1 MTTADPG
8 SRAGSRDGSPAGDH
22 AARPVGGPQD
32 EPARLQR
39 LVEAGPAVAYARAA
53 DPPHRVTFVSGN
65 VQRIIGLTVEEL
77 TTSSTPFGGLLHPD
91 DRRTVSDH
99 WDRLLREGAAVSEYR
114 LRRPG
119 GRVCWIRDEQ
129 SVVRDADGRA
139 VEIVGSLLDVTEQKR
154 TEERAERL
162 QELTAGLA
170 AALTPEQVAASA
182 LLPAL
187 AMLEAEG
194 VALILRE
201 DDGDTPTLTVRGA
214 AGQQSQV
221 VQRWRRLPLD
231 AGTPAGY
238 AVLSG
243 APVYVGST
251 AEARQRFPAMFRV
264 PSTLTQQAW
273 AAVPLR
279 AGGVVIGAL
288 GVGFGQG
295 RDFPPAERRFLET
308 VADQCAL
315 AVERARLYSTAAT
328 ERERLA
334 AVLDRLPAGV
344 IIGEAPTGRLVLGN
358 AEVERIWG
366 QPFQAGIGFDQ
377 YGTYR
382 GFHPDGRPYE
392 DDEWPLS
399 RSLTRGEV
407 VTGEEVDVERLDGT
421 RGTIV
426 VNSAPIHDADGTVTA
441 AVCTFV
447 DITDRAEAR
456 RRLDAAYE
464 AERKAR
470 AAAEAASE
478 RLGRLQQIT
487 AGLAEAL
494 TVEQVAAVMVRG
506 GLSVAGCR
514 SAWIGV
520 LDETGEALGVLAAS
534 FPVEP
539 GGPAA
544 RIPLS
549 AASPRAEVTRTGQ
562 PVWLSSAADAL
573 ARYPGLKAI
582 GIADGALGV
591 VPLVSHGKPIG
602 AMMLSFADEGTF
614 DAPERALITTLAEQ
628 CAQALERARLQERS
642 HDVALAL
649 QQSMLPSALPEVD
662 GLELTARYHPAVES
676 LEVGGDWYDV
686 VARPDGLVAL
696 AVGDVVGR
704 GLRAA
709 TTMGQLRSA
718 LAALA
723 LSTESPAQVLD
734 GLERFAGQ
742 VEGARLATVVY
753 GVLDPIAGTFRYACA
768 GHPPPLVL
776 RPGGGTELLEAGR
789 SPLLCALPAG
799 TTGPRPEGTYLL
811 EPGDRLLLYSDGLV
825 ERRRESLTAGLLR
838 LAEAAVAV
846 GDGPGWSDELVRR
859 MTAGAGDDDVAL
871 LAVAFAPTF
880 RTTVPASPEK
890 LSGLRRELRGWL
902 AAVGTD
908 DDAASD
914 VLLAC
919 GEAAANA
926 VEHAFPEDPG
936 ELTVELRLSADRR
949 LTLRVADT
957 GQWRRVPAPGDRG
970 RGLPL
975 MRAVMDSVLV
985 EPGEGGTVVTMQRRL
1000 ARV

>member
-1 MTTADPG
+1 MTTAEPG
-8 SRAGSRDGSPAGDH
+8 SRAGDRAGSPAGDR
-22 AARPVGGPQD
+22 AVGPV
-32 EPARLQR
+32 RLER
-39 LVEAGPAVAYARAA
+39 LVEAGPAVAYAR
-53 DPPHRVTFVSGN
+53 DPRPPHRITFVSAN
-65 VQRIIGLTVEEL
+65 VERILGLTAEEL
-77 TTSSTPFGGLLHPD
+77 MTASTPFGGRLHAD
-91 DRRTVSDH
+91 DERTVADH

-119 GRVCWIRDEQ
+119 GGLYWIRDEQ
-129 SVVRDADGRA
+129 SLVRDADGRT

-170 AALTPEQVAASA
+170 AALTPEHVAASA

-187 AMLEAEG
+187 SMLEAQG

-201 DDGDTPTLTVRGA
+201 DDGDTSTLSVRGA
-214 AGQQSQV
+214 AGYQSQV

-231 AGTPAGY
+231 ASTPAGY
-238 AVLSG
+238 AVLAG
-243 APVYVGST
+243 TPVYVGSM
-251 AEARQRFPAMFRV
+251 AEAQERFPAMFRV
-264 PSTLTQQAW
+264 PSTLSQRAW

-279 AGGVVIGAL
+279 AGGVAIGAL
-288 GVGFGQG
+288 GVGFGEE
-295 RDFPPAERRFLET
+295 RTFPPSERRFLET

-315 AVERARLYSTAAT
+315 AVERTRLYGTAAT

-334 AVLDRLPAGV
+334 AVLSRLPAGV
-344 IIGEAPTGRLVLGN
+344 IIGEAPSGRLVLGN
-358 AEVERIWG
+358 AEVERIWR
-366 QPFQAGIGFDQ
+366 QPFEPSVGFNQ

-382 GFHPDGRPYE
+382 GFHPDGRPYQAE
-392 DDEWPLS
+392 EWPLA
-399 RSLTRGEV
+399 RSLARGEV
-407 VTGEEVDVERLDGT
+407 VTGEEVDFERGDGT
-421 RGTIV
+421 RGTMV
-426 VNSAPIHDADGTVTA
+426 VNSAPIHDADGTITA

-456 RRLDAAYE
+456 RRLDAAYA
-464 AERKAR
+464 AERQAR

-494 TVEQVAAVMVRG
+494 TVQQVAAVMVRG

-573 ARYPGLKAI
+573 VRYPGLRAI

-591 VPLVSHGKPIG
+591 VPLVSHGRPIG

-614 DAPERALITTLAEQ
+614 DAAERALITTLAEQ

-686 VARPDGLVAL
+686 VALPDGRVAL

-723 LSTESPAQVLD
+723 LSTESPALVLD
-734 GLERFAGQ
+734 GLERFARQ
-742 VEGARLATVVY
+742 VDGARLATVVY
-753 GVLDPIAGTFRYACA
+753 GVLDPAAGTFRYACA

-776 RPGGGTELLEAGR
+776 RPGGGTELLEEGR
-789 SPLLCALPAG
+789 SPLLCALPAAAS
-799 TTGPRPEGTYLL
+799 GPRPEGTHLL

-825 ERRRESLTAGLLR
+825 ERRRESLTAGLRR
-838 LAEAAVAV
+838 LAESAVAI

-859 MTAGAGDDDVAL
+859 MTVGAGDDDVAL
-871 LAVAFAPTF
+871 LAVAFAPMF
-880 RTTVPASPEK
+880 RATLPASPEK
-890 LSGLRRELRGWL
+890 LAGLRRELRGWL
-902 AAVGTD
+902 ATVGTD
-908 DDAASD
+908 DDTAAD

-926 VEHAFPEDPG
+926 VEHAFPDEPG
-936 ELTVELRLSADRR
+936 ELTVELRLSAGRG

-957 GQWRRVPAPGDRG
+957 GRWRRVPAPGDRG

-975 MRAVMDSVLV
+975 MHAVMDSVRV
-985 EPGEGGTVVTMQRRL
+985 EPGEGGTVVTMRRRL
-1000 ARV
+1000 APT

>member
-1 MTTADPG
+1 MTTAEPG
-8 SRAGSRDGSPAGDH
+8 SRAGLRSGSPAADRAVG
-22 AARPVGGPQD
+22 PV
-32 EPARLQR
+32 RLQR
-39 LVEAGPAVAYARAA
+39 LVEAGPAVAYARDAR
-53 DPPHRVTFVSGN
+53 PPHRLTFVSAN
-65 VQRIIGLTVEEL
+65 VGRLFGLTVEEL
-77 TTSSTPFGGLLHPD
+77 LTASKPFGGRLHPD
-91 DRRTVSDH
+91 DERTVADH
-99 WDRLLREGAAVSEYR
+99 WDRLLRDGRAVSEYR

-119 GRVCWIRDEQ
+119 GSLYWIRDEQ
-129 SVVRDADGRA
+129 SVIRDADGRM

-170 AALTPEQVAASA
+170 AALTPEHVAASA

-187 AMLEAEG
+187 AVLEAQG

-201 DDGDTPTLTVRGA
+201 EDGDTPTLAVRGA
-214 AGQQSQV
+214 AGYQSQLV
-221 VQRWRRLPLD
+221 ERWQRLPLD
-231 AGTPAGY
+231 AATPAGY

-243 APVYVGST
+243 TPVYVGSS
-251 AEARQRFPAMFRV
+251 AEARERFPAMFRV
-264 PSTLTQQAW
+264 PSALAQHAW

-288 GVGFGQG
+288 GVGFAEE

-315 AVERARLYSTAAT
+315 AVERTRLYGTAAT

-334 AVLDRLPAGV
+334 AVLSRLPAGV

-358 AEVERIWG
+358 AEVERIWR
-366 QPFQAGIGFDQ
+366 QPFRASVGFDPN
-377 YGTYR
+377 GTYR

-392 DDEWPLS
+392 ADEWPLA
-399 RSLTRGEV
+399 RSLARGEV
-407 VTGEEVDVERLDGT
+407 VTGEEVDFERGDGT
-421 RGTIV
+421 RGTMV
-426 VNSAPIHDADGTVTA
+426 VNSAPIHDADGTITS

-456 RRLDAAYE
+456 RRLDAAYA
-464 AERKAR
+464 AERRAR
-470 AAAEAASE
+470 AAAEAAGE

-494 TVEQVAAVMVRG
+494 TVQQVAAVIVRG

-539 GGPAA
+539 DGPAA

-573 ARYPGLKAI
+573 ARYPGLRAI

-591 VPLVSHGKPIG
+591 VPLVSHGRPIG
-602 AMMLSFADEGTF
+602 AMMLSFADEGAF
-614 DAPERALITTLAEQ
+614 DAAERALITTLAEQ

-642 HDVALAL
+642 HDVARAL

-662 GLELTARYHPAVES
+662 GLELAARYHPAVES

-686 VARPDGLVAL
+686 VALPDGRVAL

-723 LSTESPAQVLD
+723 LSTESPGLVLD
-734 GLERFAGQ
+734 GLERFARQ

-753 GVLDPIAGTFRYACA
+753 GVLDPAAGTFRYACA

-776 RPGGGTELLEAGR
+776 RPGGTTELLEEGR
-789 SPLLCALPAG
+789 SPLLCALPEGASA
-799 TTGPRPEGTYLL
+799 PRAEGSHLL

-825 ERRRESLTAGLLR
+825 ERRRESLTVGLRR
-838 LAEAAVAV
+838 LAEYAVAV
-846 GDGPGWSDELVRR
+846 GDGPGWPDKLVRR

-871 LAVAFAPTF
+871 LAVAFGPVF
-880 RTTVPASPEK
+880 RATLPASPQE
-890 LSGLRRELRGWL
+890 LAALRRQLRGWL
-902 AAVGTD
+902 AGVGAD
-908 DDAASD
+908 DRTAAD

-926 VEHAFPEDPG
+926 VEHAFPRDPG
-936 ELTVELRLSADRR
+936 ELTVELRLSAGRE

-957 GQWRRVPAPGDRG
+957 GRWRLVPAPGDRG

-975 MRAVMDSVLV
+975 MRAVMDSVRV
-985 EPGEGGTVVTMQRRL
+985 EPGEGGTVVTMRRRL
-1000 ARV
+1000 APV

>member
-1 MTTADPG
+1 MTTAEPG
-8 SRAGSRDGSPAGDH
+8 SRAGARDGSPAGDR
-22 AARPVGGPQD
+22 AVD
-32 EPARLQR
+32 PARLDR
-39 LVEAGPAVAYARAA
+39 LVEAGPAVAYARDAR
-53 DPPHRVTFVSGN
+53 PPHRITFVSGN
-65 VQRIIGLTVEEL
+65 VERIFGLTVEEL
-77 TTSSTPFGGLLHPD
+77 VTASTPFGGWLHPD
-91 DRRTVSDH
+91 DQRTVADH
-99 WDRLLREGAAVSEYR
+99 WDRLMREGAAVSEYR
-114 LRRPG
+114 LRRPAG
-119 GRVCWIRDEQ
+119 GMYWIRDEQ
-129 SVVRDADGRA
+129 SVVREADGRA

-170 AALTPEQVAASA
+170 AALTPEHVAGSA

-187 AMLEAEG
+187 SMLEALG

-201 DDGDTPTLTVRGA
+201 DDGDTSTLTVRGA
-214 AGQQSQV
+214 AGYQSQV

-231 AGTPAGY
+231 ASTPAGY

-243 APVYVGST
+243 TPVYVGST
-251 AEARQRFPAMFRV
+251 AEAQERFPQMFRV
-264 PSTLTQQAW
+264 PSTLSQQAW

-288 GVGFGQG
+288 GVGFGEE
-295 RDFPPAERRFLET
+295 REFPASERRFLET

-315 AVERARLYSTAAT
+315 AVERTRLYGTAAT

-334 AVLDRLPAGV
+334 AVLSGLPAGV
-344 IIGEAPTGRLVLGN
+344 IIGEAPSGRLVLGN
-358 AEVERIWG
+358 AEFERIWQ
-366 QPFQAGIGFDQ
+366 QPFEPSIGFNQ
-377 YGTYR
+377 HGTYR
-382 GFHPDGRPYE
+382 GFHPDGRPYQAE
-392 DDEWPLS
+392 EWPLA
-399 RSLTRGEV
+399 RSLARDEV
-407 VTGEEVDVERLDGT
+407 VTGEEVDFERGDGT
-421 RGTIV
+421 RGTMV
-426 VNSAPIHDADGTVTA
+426 VNSAPVHDADGTVTA

-447 DITDRAEAR
+447 DITDRADAR
-456 RRLDAAYE
+456 RRLDAAYA
-464 AERKAR
+464 AERRAR

-494 TVEQVAAVMVRG
+494 TVQQVAAVMVRG

-573 ARYPGLKAI
+573 SRYPGLRAI

-614 DAPERALITTLAEQ
+614 DAAERALITTLAEQ
-628 CAQALERARLQERS
+628 CAQALERARLQDRS

-649 QQSMLPSALPEVD
+649 QQSMLPTALPDVD

-686 VARPDGLVAL
+686 VALPDGRVAL

-704 GLRAA
+704 GLGAA

-723 LSTESPAQVLD
+723 LSTESPALVLD
-734 GLERFAGQ
+734 GLERFARQ

-753 GVLDPIAGTFRYACA
+753 GVLDPAAGTFRYASA

-776 RPGGGTELLEAGR
+776 RPGGGTELLEEGR
-789 SPLLCALPAG
+789 SPLLCALPVAAS
-799 TTGPRPEGTYLL
+799 GPRPEGTHLL

-825 ERRRESLTAGLLR
+825 ERRRESLTVGLRR
-838 LAEAAVAV
+838 LAEAAVAI
-846 GDGPGWSDELVRR
+846 GDAPGWSDELVRR

-871 LAVAFAPTF
+871 LAVSFAPVF
-880 RTTVPASPEK
+880 RATLTASPEK
-890 LSGLRRELRGWL
+890 LAGLRRELRGWL

-908 DDAASD
+908 DDTTAD

-926 VEHAFPEDPG
+926 VEHAFPDEPG
-936 ELTVELRLSADRR
+936 ELMVELRLSADRG

-957 GQWRRVPAPGDRG
+957 GRWRRVPAPGDRG

-975 MRAVMDSVLV
+975 MHAVMDSVRV
-985 EPGEGGTVVTMQRRL
+985 EPGEGGTVVTMRRRL
-1000 ARV
+1000 APT

>member
-1 MTTADPG
+1 MTTAEPG
-8 SRAGSRDGSPAGDH
+8 NRAGAG
-22 AARPVGGPQD
+22 AGP
-32 EPARLQR
+32 PARDRAADPLRLER
-39 LVEAGPAVAYARAA
+39 LVEAGPAVAYAR
-53 DPPHRVTFVSGN
+53 DPRPPHRLTFVSAN
-65 VQRIIGLTVEEL
+65 VQRIFGLSGEEL
-77 TTSSTPFGGLLHPD
+77 MAAPTSYGGRLHPD
-91 DRRTVSDH
+91 DQRTVADH
-99 WDRLLREGAAVSEYR
+99 WDRLLREGASVSDYR
-114 LRRPG
+114 VRRPG
-119 GRVCWIRDEQ
+119 GGLYWIRDEQ

-170 AALTPEQVAASA
+170 AALTPEHVAASA

-187 AMLEAEG
+187 AVLEAHG
-194 VALILRE
+194 VALLLRDE
-201 DDGDTPTLTVRGA
+201 DGDAPMLNVRGT
-214 AGQQSQV
+214 AGYQSDLV
-221 VQRWRRLPLD
+221 EHWQRVPLD
-231 AGTPAGY
+231 SATPAGY
-238 AVLSG
+238 AVLAG
-243 APVYVGST
+243 RPVYIASA
-251 AEARQRFPAMFRV
+251 AEARERFPTMFQI
-264 PSTLTQQAW
+264 PSPLRQQAW
-273 AAVPLR
+273 AALPLR

-288 GVGFGQG
+288 GVSFA
-295 RDFPPAERRFLET
+295 DEHEFPASERRFLET

-315 AVERARLYSTAAT
+315 AVERTRLYGTAAT

-334 AVLDRLPAGV
+334 AVLSRLPAGV
-344 IIGEAPTGRLVLGN
+344 IIGEAPSGRLVLGN
-358 AEVERIWG
+358 AEVERIFRH
-366 QPFQAGIGFDQ
+366 PFHASTNFDQ
-377 YGTYR
+377 YSAYR
-382 GFHPDGRPYE
+382 GFHPDGRPYLPH
-392 DDEWPLS
+392 EWPLA
-399 RSLTRGEV
+399 RSLARGEV
-407 VTGEEVDVERLDGT
+407 ITGEEVDFERGDGT
-421 RGTIV
+421 RGTLV
-426 VNSAPIHDADGTVTA
+426 VNAAPIHDPDGTVTA

-447 DITDRAEAR
+447 DISERADAR
-456 RRLDAAYE
+456 RRLDGAYA
-464 AERKAR
+464 AERQAR
-470 AAAEAASE
+470 AAAEAANE

-494 TVEQVAAVMVRG
+494 TVEQVASVMVRG
-506 GLSVAGCR
+506 GLTVAGCR

-520 LDETGEALGVLAAS
+520 LDETGEALRVLAAS

-549 AASPRAEVTRTGQ
+549 AASPRAEVTRTGRA
-562 PVWLSSAADAL
+562 VWLSSAADAL
-573 ARYPGLKAI
+573 TRYSGLKAI

-591 VPLVSHGKPIG
+591 VPLVSHGRPTG

-686 VARPDGLVAL
+686 VALADGRVGL

-723 LSTESPAQVLD
+723 LSTESPARILD
-734 GLERFAGQ
+734 GLERFAQQ

-753 GVLDPIAGTFRYACA
+753 GVLDPAAGTFRYACA

-776 RPGGGTELLEAGR
+776 CPDGSTVLLEDGR
-789 SPLLCALPAG
+789 SPLLCALPPG
-799 TTGPRPEGTYLL
+799 MSGPRPEGMFLL

-825 ERRRESLTAGLLR
+825 ERRRESLTVGLRR
-838 LAEAAVAV
+838 LADLAVTL
-846 GDGPGWSDELVRR
+846 GEGPSWPDELVRR
-859 MTAGAGDDDVAL
+859 MTVGAGDDDVAL

-880 RTTVPASPEK
+880 RVTLPASPER
-890 LSGLRRELRGWL
+890 LAELRRQLRGWL
-902 AAVGTD
+902 AAVR
-908 DDAASD
+908 AADEAADD

-926 VEHAFPEDPG
+926 VEHAFPDGPG
-936 ELTVELRLSADRR
+936 ELTVELRLSADRA
-949 LTLRVADT
+949 LSMRVEDT
-957 GQWRRVPAPGDRG
+957 GRWRKVPAPGDRG

-975 MRAVMDSVLV
+975 MNAVMDSVMV
-985 EPGEGGTVVTMQRRL
+985 EPGEGGTVVTMRRRL
-1000 ARV
+1000 ARA